1 MYLYDEMDYSGKT
14 SGMGIGI
21 CTGIWTAGSR
31 RCEVLYDYV
40 LCCYVAVQI
49 LLMCCTDSWLWL
61 RTDGSLDWNVCRLDR
76 KSNCIYIPVP

>member
-1 MYLYDEMDYSGKT
+1 MDYYCKT

-49 LLMCCTDSWLWL
+49 LLMRCTDSWLWL
-61 RTDGSLDWNVCRLDR
+61 WADGSLDWNVRSLDGV
-76 KSNCIYIPVP
+76 SSYIYIPVP